1 MARRRDSGVFRAPHP
16 AGGRY
21 KRRSGGRCGFVTRV
35 KVSYGAAAS
44 KGSLWPRLCE
54 NVKSANRAK
63 AFSHSSLTASE
74 LMTSGFHLCRNLY
87 PLGDLR
93 SHHNNLD
100 ARFHT
105 LSADLGHRL
114 TGPAALHE
122 LERSSKQGKILF
134 VFGHFGVIDL
144 NPLPCACHA
153 TRLKRDN
160 VVP

>member
-1 MARRRDSGVFRAPHP
+1 MQP
-16 AGGRY
+16 
-21 KRRSGGRCGFVTRV
+21 
-35 KVSYGAAAS
+35 
-44 KGSLWPRLCE
+44 LPRL
-54 NVKSANRAK
+54 R
-63 AFSHSSLTASE
+63 
-74 LMTSGFHLCRNLY
+74 
-87 PLGDLR
+87 PLR
-93 SHHNNLD
+93 SDLGIG
-100 ARFHT
+100 ALRAQ
-105 LSADLGHRL
+105 LADLGHRL